1 MEVVAAHRSRAAARR
16 IEQVTQILDEALASG
31 ADPFDALTGMFARF
45 ADRDDAFWPFEG
57 GTLELSGVFGGRPS
71 LASSSATRAVSAAT
85 CATNVWISASFCSC
99 ESNERSGP
107 ADMDP

>member
-1 MEVVAAHRSRAAARR
+1 MLENIAVFVPFEVTMEKSGQRLMKVFPPYDLGFD
-16 IEQVTQILDEALASG
+16 LDGSN
-31 ADPFDALTGMFARF
+31 
-45 ADRDDAFWPFEG
+45 AFWPFEG

-107 ADMDP
+107 ADMDPWI